1 MSHIFPKG
9 FAARTCMPKAPN
21 ANINLLKGTLLSPL
35 NVNFFF
41 FALNWEKKQKIW
53 ENFQPATML
62 NWEKNSE
69 NFQPASMLNWKKKI
83 GETFNL
89 LPPGHTI
96 ASSSTS
102 SAILPSF
109 SSWNVFIISLSQSW
123 PGKSEKDF
131 QLEKANNNFQGN
143 VKKITVKE

>member
-21 ANINLLKGTLLSPL
+21 ANINLLKGTLFSHL

-41 FALNWEKKQKIW
+41 ALNWKRGQKLGKLSTCYYV
-53 ENFQPATML
+53 EL
-62 NWEKNSE
+62 G
-69 NFQPASMLNWKKKI
+69 KKI
-83 GETFNL
+83 RRTFNL